1 MMLEVRRRLRQ
12 RGVLGINRR
21 NAEYVR
27 LLNPR
32 RLYPL
37 VDDKLRTKELAI
49 AAGMPVPE
57 LYAVVTTQHGIRDL
71 PEVLEGREQFVVKP
85 AHGSGGNGILII
97 TGRRGELYRKSS
109 GAMMDWGELDHHVSS
124 ALSGLYSLGGQ
135 RDRVLVEY
143 FVRSEPVL
151 EKISYRGV
159 PDIRLIVYRGYPVMA
174 MIRLPTHLSD
184 GKANLHLGAVGVG
197 IDLSKG
203 VTLKGV
209 QGVEVVESHPDTGN
223 RLAGLELPHWD
234 RILEMSAKC
243 FEMTGLGY
251 LGTDIVLDEKLGPLI
266 LELNARP
273 GLAIQIANNSGLRTR
288 LELIDQ
294 HAGPSDSLEDR
305 LAFSRQHF
313 AAQEATLPSAARTSL
328 GPPER
333 TSGTIRALRP

>member
-1 MMLEVRRRLRQ
+1 MLEVRRRLRE

-21 NAEYVR
+21 NSEYVR
-27 LLNPR
+27 SWNPR

-57 LYAVVTTQHGIRDL
+57 LYAVVTAQHDVRSL
-71 PEVLEGREQFVVKP
+71 PKALAGREQFVVKP

-97 TGRRGELYRKSS
+97 TGRRGELYLKSS
-109 GAMMDWGELDHHVSS
+109 GAVIDWAELDHHISN

-143 FVRSEPVL
+143 FVQSEAEL

-159 PDIRLIVYRGYPVMA
+159 PDIRLIVYRGFPAMA

-197 IDLSKG
+197 IDLSRG
-203 VTLKGV
+203 VTLQGV
-209 QGVEVVESHPDTGN
+209 QGTEVVVLHPDTGN
-223 RLAGLELPHWD
+223 RLEGLQIPHWD
-234 RILEMSAKC
+234 QILKLAAEC
-243 FEMTGLGY
+243 FNMTGLGY
-251 LGTDIVLDEKLGPLI
+251 LGVDLVLDQKHGPLI

-273 GLAIQIANNSGLRTR
+273 GLAIQIANGAGLHTR
-288 LELIDQ
+288 LQLIDE
-294 HAGPSDSLEDR
+294 HADPSVSLEDR
-305 LAFSRQHF
+305 LAFSRQNF
-313 AAQEATLPSAARTSL
+313 AA
-328 GPPER
+328 
-333 TSGTIRALRP
+333 

>member
-1 MMLEVRRRLRQ
+1 MLELPRRLRE

-27 LLNPR
+27 LWNPR

-37 VDDKLRTKELAI
+37 VDDKLRTKQLAI

-57 LYAVVTTQHGIRDL
+57 LYAVVTAQHDIRDL
-71 PEVLEGREQFVVKP
+71 PEVLKNRQQFVVKP
-85 AHGSGGNGILII
+85 AHGSGGNGILVI
-97 TGRRGELYRKSS
+97 TGKQGDLYLKSS
-109 GAMMDWGELDHHVSS
+109 GAVIDWGELDHHISN

-135 RDRVLVEY
+135 RDSVLVEY
-143 FVRSEPVL
+143 FVQTEPEL
-151 EKISYRGV
+151 DKISYRGV

-197 IDLSKG
+197 IDLSRG

-209 QGVEVVESHPDTGN
+209 QGIEVVETHPDTGN
-223 RLAGLELPHWD
+223 RLAGLEIPHWD
-234 RILEMSAKC
+234 RILRMSAEC

-251 LGTDIVLDEKLGPLI
+251 LGVDLVLDQKHGPLI

-273 GLAIQIANNSGLRTR
+273 GLAIQIANGHGLHTR
-288 LELIDQ
+288 LELIDK
-294 HAGPSDSLEDR
+294 HADAEDSVDTR

-313 AAQEATLPSAARTSL
+313 AA
-328 GPPER
+328 
-333 TSGTIRALRP
+333 

>member
-1 MMLEVRRRLRQ
+1 MLEVRRRLRD

-27 LLNPR
+27 LWNPR

-37 VDDKLRTKELAI
+37 VDDKLRTKQLAI

-57 LYAVVTTQHGIRDL
+57 LYAVVTAQHDIRKL
-71 PEVLEGREQFVVKP
+71 PETLEAHEQFVVKP

-109 GAMMDWGELDHHVSS
+109 GAVIDRAELDHHISN

-143 FVRSEPVL
+143 FVQSEAEL

-197 IDLSKG
+197 IDLSQG
-203 VTLKGV
+203 VTLQGV
-209 QGVEVVESHPDTGN
+209 QGIEVVESHPDTGN
-223 RLAGLELPHWD
+223 RLAGLEIPHWD
-234 RILEMSAKC
+234 RILRMSAEC

-251 LGTDIVLDEKLGPLI
+251 LGVDLVLDQRHGPLI

-273 GLAIQIANNSGLRTR
+273 GLAIQIANSSGLRSR
-288 LELIDQ
+288 LELIDEQ
-294 HAGPSDSLEDR
+294 ADSNDSIEDR
-305 LAFSRQHF
+305 IAFARQHF
-313 AAQEATLPSAARTSL
+313 AA
-328 GPPER
+328 
-333 TSGTIRALRP
+333 

>member
-1 MMLEVRRRLRQ
+1 MLEVRRRLRE

-27 LLNPR
+27 LWNPR

-57 LYAVVTTQHGIRDL
+57 LYAVVSAQHDIRDL
-71 PEVLEGREQFVVKP
+71 REALEGREQFVVKP
-85 AHGSGGNGILII
+85 ARGSGGNGILII
-97 TGRRGELYRKSS
+97 TGTRGDLYRKSS
-109 GAMMDWGELDHHVSS
+109 GAMMDWGELDHHISN

-143 FVRSEPVL
+143 FVQTEPEL
-151 EKISYRGV
+151 ERISYRGV

-197 IDLSKG
+197 IDLSTG
-203 VTLKGV
+203 VTLRGV
-209 QGVEVVESHPDTGN
+209 QGIEIVETHPDTGN
-223 RLAGLELPHWD
+223 RLAGLEIPHWD
-234 RILEMSAKC
+234 RILKMAAES

-251 LGTDIVLDEKLGPLI
+251 LGVDIVLDQKHGPLI

-273 GLAIQIANNSGLRTR
+273 GLAIQIANSSGLHVR
-288 LELIDQ
+288 LELVDE
-294 HAGPSDSLEDR
+294 HADPSDSLEDR
-305 LAFSRQHF
+305 IAFARQHF
-313 AAQEATLPSAARTSL
+313 AA
-328 GPPER
+328 
-333 TSGTIRALRP
+333 

>member
-1 MMLEVRRRLRQ
+1 MLELPRRLRE

-27 LLNPR
+27 MWNPR

-37 VDDKLRTKELAI
+37 VDDKLRTKQLAI

-57 LYAVVTTQHGIRDL
+57 LYAVVTAQHDIRNL
-71 PEVLEGREQFVVKP
+71 PEVLKNRQQFVVKP
-85 AHGSGGNGILII
+85 AHGSGGNGILVI
-97 TGRRGELYRKSS
+97 TGKQGDLYLKSS
-109 GAMMDWGELDHHVSS
+109 GAVIDWAELNHHISN

-135 RDRVLVEY
+135 RDKVLVEY
-143 FVRSEPVL
+143 FVQSEAEL

-197 IDLSKG
+197 IDLSQG
-203 VTLKGV
+203 VTLQGV
-209 QGVEVVESHPDTGN
+209 QGIEVVESHPDTGN
-223 RLAGLELPHWD
+223 QLAGLEIPHWD
-234 RILEMSAKC
+234 RILRMSAEC

-251 LGTDIVLDEKLGPLI
+251 LGVDLVLDQKHGPLI

-273 GLAIQIANNSGLRTR
+273 GLAIQIANSTGLRSR
-288 LELIDQ
+288 LELIDE
-294 HAGPSDSLEDR
+294 HADSTDTLENR

-313 AAQEATLPSAARTSL
+313 AA
-328 GPPER
+328 
-333 TSGTIRALRP
+333 

>member
-1 MMLEVRRRLRQ
+1 MLEVRRRLRE

-27 LLNPR
+27 LWNPR

-57 LYAVVTTQHGIRDL
+57 LYAVVDAQHDIRDL
-71 PEVLEGREQFVVKP
+71 PEALEGREQFVIKP

-97 TGRRGELYRKSS
+97 IGRRGELHLKSS
-109 GAMMDWGELDHHVSS
+109 GAVMNWAELDHHISN

-143 FVRSEPVL
+143 FVQSEPGL

-159 PDIRLIVYRGYPVMA
+159 PDIRLIVYRGFPAMA

-203 VTLKGV
+203 VTLQGV
-209 QGVEVVESHPDTGN
+209 QGTEVVVLHPDTGN
-223 RLAGLELPHWD
+223 CLESLEIPHWD
-234 RILEMSAKC
+234 QILKLAAEC
-243 FEMTGLGY
+243 FDMTGLGY
-251 LGTDIVLDEKLGPLI
+251 LGVDLVLDQKHGPLI

-273 GLAIQIANNSGLRTR
+273 GLAIQIANGAGLHTR
-288 LELIDQ
+288 LELIDE
-294 HAGPSDSLEDR
+294 HADPSDSLEDR
-305 LAFSRQHF
+305 IAFARQHF
-313 AAQEATLPSAARTSL
+313 AA
-328 GPPER
+328 
-333 TSGTIRALRP
+333 

>member
-1 MMLEVRRRLRQ
+1 MLEVRRRLRE

-27 LLNPR
+27 LWNPR

-57 LYAVVTTQHGIRDL
+57 LYAVVTAQHDIRDL
-71 PEVLEGREQFVVKP
+71 PKALEGREQFVVKP
-85 AHGSGGNGILII
+85 AHGSGGNGILVI

-109 GAMMDWGELDHHVSS
+109 GAMMDWGELDHHISN

-143 FVRSEPVL
+143 FVQSEPKL

-203 VTLKGV
+203 LTLQGV
-209 QGVEVVESHPDTGN
+209 QGIDVVEFHPDTGN
-223 RLAGLELPHWD
+223 RLAGLEIPHWD
-234 RILEMSAKC
+234 RILTMAAEC

-251 LGTDIVLDEKLGPLI
+251 LGVDLVLDQKHGPLI

-273 GLAIQIANNSGLRTR
+273 GLAIQIANTTGLHSR
-288 LELIDQ
+288 LDLIDE
-294 HAGPSDSLEDR
+294 HADPRDSIEDR
-305 LAFSRQHF
+305 IAFARQHF
-313 AAQEATLPSAARTSL
+313 AA
-328 GPPER
+328 
-333 TSGTIRALRP
+333 

>member
-1 MMLEVRRRLRQ
+1 MW
-12 RGVLGINRR
+12 
-21 NAEYVR
+21 
-27 LLNPR
+27 NPR

-49 AAGMPVPE
+49 VAGMPVPE
-57 LYAVVTTQHGIRDL
+57 LYAVVTTQHDIRKL
-71 PEVLEGREQFVVKP
+71 PGKLKDHEQFVVKP
-85 AHGSGGNGILII
+85 AHGSGGNGILVI
-97 TGRRGELYRKSS
+97 TGRRGDLYRKSS
-109 GAMMDWGELDHHVSS
+109 GALMDWGELDHHISN

-143 FVRSEPVL
+143 FVQSAPEL

-197 IDLSKG
+197 IDLSNG
-203 VTLKGV
+203 LTLHGV
-209 QGVEVVESHPDTGN
+209 QGTEIVDLHPDTGN
-223 RLAGLELPHWD
+223 RLEGLEIPHWD
-234 RILEMSAKC
+234 RVLTMAAEC

-251 LGTDIVLDEKLGPLI
+251 LGVDLVLDERHGPLI

-273 GLAIQIANNSGLRTR
+273 GLAIQIANGHGLHTR
-288 LELIDQ
+288 LELIDE
-294 HAGPSDSLEDR
+294 HADPEDSVEDR

-313 AAQEATLPSAARTSL
+313 AA
-328 GPPER
+328 
-333 TSGTIRALRP
+333 

>member
-1 MMLEVRRRLRQ
+1 MAKVLELWRRLRD

-27 LLNPR
+27 VWNPR

-37 VDDKLRTKELAI
+37 VDDKLRTKELALV
-49 AAGMPVPE
+49 AGMPVPE
-57 LYAVVTTQHGIRDL
+57 LYAVVTAQHDIREL
-71 PEVLEGREQFVVKP
+71 PEKLKDHKQFVVKP
-85 AHGSGGNGILII
+85 AHGSGGNGILVIA
-97 TGRRGELYRKSS
+97 GRRGELYRKSS
-109 GAMMDWGELDHHVSS
+109 GALMDWGELDHHISN

-143 FVRSEPVL
+143 FVQSAPEL

-203 VTLKGV
+203 LTLQGV
-209 QGVEVVESHPDTGN
+209 QGTEIVELHPDTGN
-223 RLAGLELPHWD
+223 RLEGLEIPHWD
-234 RILEMSAKC
+234 RVLRMAAEC

-251 LGTDIVLDEKLGPLI
+251 LGVDLVLDERHGPLI

-273 GLAIQIANNSGLRTR
+273 GLAIQIANGHGLHTR
-288 LELIDQ
+288 LELIDA
-294 HAGPSDSLEDR
+294 HADPEESVDDR
-305 LAFSRQHF
+305 LAFSRERF
-313 AAQEATLPSAARTSL
+313 APS
-328 GPPER
+328 P
-333 TSGTIRALRP
+333 

>member
-1 MMLEVRRRLRQ
+1 MLELRRRLRD

-27 LLNPR
+27 MWNPR

-37 VDDKLRTKELAI
+37 VDDKLRTKQLAI

-57 LYAVVTTQHGIRDL
+57 LYAVVTAQHDIRNL
-71 PEVLEGREQFVVKP
+71 PEVLKNRQQFVVKP
-85 AHGSGGNGILII
+85 AHGSGGNGILVI
-97 TGRRGELYRKSS
+97 TGKQGDLYLKSS
-109 GAMMDWGELDHHVSS
+109 GAVIDWAELNHHISN

-135 RDRVLVEY
+135 RDKVLVEY
-143 FVRSEPVL
+143 FVQSEAEL

-197 IDLSKG
+197 IDLSQG
-203 VTLKGV
+203 VTLQGV
-209 QGVEVVESHPDTGN
+209 QGIEVVESHPDTGN
-223 RLAGLELPHWD
+223 QLAGLEIPHWD
-234 RILEMSAKC
+234 RILRMSAEC

-251 LGTDIVLDEKLGPLI
+251 LGVDLVLDQKHGPLI

-273 GLAIQIANNSGLRTR
+273 GLAIQIANSTGLRSR
-288 LELIDQ
+288 LELIDE
-294 HAGPSDSLEDR
+294 HADSTDTLENR

-313 AAQEATLPSAARTSL
+313 AA
-328 GPPER
+328 
-333 TSGTIRALRP
+333 

>member
-1 MMLEVRRRLRQ
+1 MLEVRRRLRE

-21 NAEYVR
+21 NSAYVR
-27 LLNPR
+27 LWNPR

-49 AAGMPVPE
+49 ASGMPVPE
-57 LYAVVTTQHGIRDL
+57 LYAVVTAQHDVRGLRKALAD
-71 PEVLEGREQFVVKP
+71 REQFVVKP

-97 TGRRGELYRKSS
+97 IGRRGELYLKSS
-109 GAMMDWGELDHHVSS
+109 GAVMDWAELDHHISN

-143 FVRSEPVL
+143 FVQSEPEL

-159 PDIRLIVYRGYPVMA
+159 PDIRLIVYRGFPAMA

-203 VTLKGV
+203 VTL
-209 QGVEVVESHPDTGN
+209 QGVLGTEVVVLHPDTGN
-223 RLAGLELPHWD
+223 CLEGLEIPHWD
-234 RILEMSAKC
+234 QILKLAAEC
-243 FEMTGLGY
+243 FDMTGLGY
-251 LGTDIVLDEKLGPLI
+251 LGVDLVLDQKHGPLI

-273 GLAIQIANNSGLRTR
+273 GLAIQIANCAGLHTR
-288 LELIDQ
+288 LELIDE
-294 HAGPSDSLEDR
+294 HADLSDSLEDR
-305 LAFSRQHF
+305 IAFSRRLF
-313 AAQEATLPSAARTSL
+313 AA
-328 GPPER
+328 
-333 TSGTIRALRP
+333 

>member
-1 MMLEVRRRLRQ
+1 MLEVRRRLRE

-27 LLNPR
+27 LWNPR

-57 LYAVVTTQHGIRDL
+57 LYAVVTAQHDIRDL
-71 PEVLEGREQFVVKP
+71 PKALEGREQFVVKP
-85 AHGSGGNGILII
+85 AHGSGGNGILVI
-97 TGRRGELYRKSS
+97 TGRRGDLYRKSS
-109 GAMMDWGELDHHVSS
+109 GAMLDWGELDHHISNS
-124 ALSGLYSLGGQ
+124 LSGLYSLGGQ

-143 FVRSEPVL
+143 FVQREPEL

-184 GKANLHLGAVGVG
+184 GKGNLHLGAVGVG
-197 IDLSKG
+197 IDLSEG
-203 VTLKGV
+203 VTLQGV
-209 QGVEVVESHPDTGN
+209 QGTEVVESHPDTGN
-223 RLAGLELPHWD
+223 RLAGLVIPHWD
-234 RILEMSAKC
+234 RILKMAAEC

-251 LGTDIVLDEKLGPLI
+251 LGVDLVLDQKHGPLI

-273 GLAIQIANNSGLRTR
+273 GLAIQIANSSGLHSR
-288 LELIDQ
+288 LELIDE
-294 HAGPSDSLEDR
+294 HADPSDSLEDR

-313 AAQEATLPSAARTSL
+313 AA
-328 GPPER
+328 
-333 TSGTIRALRP
+333 

>member
-1 MMLEVRRRLRQ
+1 MLELRRRLRD

-27 LLNPR
+27 MWNPR

-37 VDDKLRTKELAI
+37 VDDKLRTKQLAI

-57 LYAVVTTQHGIRDL
+57 LYAVVTAQHDIREL
-71 PEVLEGREQFVVKP
+71 PETLEAHEQFVVKP
-85 AHGSGGNGILII
+85 ARGSGGNGILII

-109 GAMMDWGELDHHVSS
+109 GAVIDRAELDHHISN

-143 FVRSEPVL
+143 FVQSEPEL

-197 IDLSKG
+197 IDLSEG
-203 VTLKGV
+203 VTLQGV
-209 QGVEVVESHPDTGN
+209 QGIEVVESHPDTGN
-223 RLAGLELPHWD
+223 RLAGLEIPHWD
-234 RILEMSAKC
+234 RILRMSADC

-251 LGTDIVLDEKLGPLI
+251 LGVDLVLDQRQGPLI

-273 GLAIQIANNSGLRTR
+273 GLAIQIANSTGLHSR
-288 LELIDQ
+288 LELIDD
-294 HAGPSDSLEDR
+294 HADSSASLEER
-305 LAFSRQHF
+305 IAFARQHF
-313 AAQEATLPSAARTSL
+313 AA
-328 GPPER
+328 
-333 TSGTIRALRP
+333 

>member
-1 MMLEVRRRLRQ
+1 MLEVRRRLRE

-27 LLNPR
+27 LWNPR

-37 VDDKLRTKELAI
+37 VDDKLRTKKLAI

-57 LYAVVTTQHGIRDL
+57 LYAVVSAQHDIRDL
-71 PEVLEGREQFVVKP
+71 REALEGREQFVVKP
-85 AHGSGGNGILII
+85 ARGSGGNGILII

-109 GAMMDWGELDHHVSS
+109 GAMMDWGELDHHISN

-143 FVRSEPVL
+143 FVQTEPEL
-151 EKISYRGV
+151 GRISYRGV
-159 PDIRLIVYRGYPVMA
+159 PDIRLIVYRGYPIMA

-197 IDLSKG
+197 IDLSTG
-203 VTLKGV
+203 VTLRGV
-209 QGVEVVESHPDTGN
+209 QGIEIVETHPDTGN
-223 RLAGLELPHWD
+223 RLAGLEIPHWD
-234 RILEMSAKC
+234 RILKMAAES

-251 LGTDIVLDEKLGPLI
+251 LGVDIVLDQKHGPLI

-273 GLAIQIANNSGLRTR
+273 GLAIQIANSSGLHAR
-288 LELIDQ
+288 LELIDE
-294 HAGPSDSLEDR
+294 HAGSSDSLEDR
-305 LAFSRQHF
+305 LAFARQHF
-313 AAQEATLPSAARTSL
+313 AA
-328 GPPER
+328 
-333 TSGTIRALRP
+333 